1 MSVLRKALTLTLLAL
16 VALGFLWPFFVP
28 TDELADKASW
38 FFLAASPLTL
48 LLVIVL
54 ITQEELGSKKIAL
67 LGILT
72 ALIAALRP
80 LGIGAIGIEPMWFA
94 LIIASRAMGPTFG
107 FLLGTLSMGL
117 SALLTGGIGPWLS
130 YQIFAAALIG
140 WGTAVIP
147 AKLRGLKEVVTLIF
161 YGILASIFFGIAMDL
176 QFWPWTLGPGTELS
190 YLPGAAVIEN
200 LDRFFTYH
208 FISALAWDI
217 PRAILTST
225 LLALAARPMLGA
237 LRRADETTRFV
248 SHAEMEKIKNSL
260 SLSHVRGDHR

>member
-1 MSVLRKALTLTLLAL
+1 MVVRRALISSLISMA
-16 VALGFLWPFFVP
+16 ALGFFWPFFVP
-28 TDELADKASW
+28 TDEMADKASW
-38 FFLAASPLTL
+38 FFLAATPLIMI
-48 LLVIVL
+48 LVVVL
-54 ITQEELGSKKIAL
+54 VTQEELGSKKIAL

-107 FLLGTLSMGL
+107 FLLGTLSMAL

-140 WGTAVIP
+140 WGTILIP
-147 AKLRGLKEVVTLIF
+147 AKLRGMQEVSALIF
-161 YGILASIFFGIAMDL
+161 YGIIAAGFFGIAMDL

-190 YLPGAAVIEN
+190 YLPGAALIEN

-217 PRAILTST
+217 PRAILTAI
-225 LLALAARPMLGA
+225 LLSIATKPMLTA
-237 LRRADETTRFV
+237 LRRSDEISRFV
-248 SHAEMEKIKNSL
+248 SESEMQAIKNQL
-260 SLSHVRGDHR
+260 R

>member
-1 MSVLRKALTLTLLAL
+1 MLLRRGLLA
-16 VALGFLWPFFVP
+16 ALITFASIGFIWPFIVP
-28 TDELADKASW
+28 SDELAERASW

-48 LLVIVL
+48 ILVLIL

-72 ALIAALRP
+72 ALVAALRP

-107 FLLGTLSMGL
+107 FLLGTLSMAL

-130 YQIFAAALIG
+130 YQVFAAALIG
-140 WGTAVIP
+140 WGTTFIP
-147 AKLRGLKEVVTLIF
+147 AKLRGGSEVLALML
-161 YGILASIFFGIAMDL
+161 YGVIAAAFFGIAMDL

-190 YLPGAAVIEN
+190 YLPGAAISEN

-217 PRAILTST
+217 PRAILTTT

-237 LRRADETTRFV
+237 LRRADETARFI
-248 SHAEMEKIKNSL
+248 SHDEMEKLKISL
-260 SLSHVRGDHR
+260 N

>member
-1 MSVLRKALTLTLLAL
+1 MILLRRTLIPVLIALA
-16 VALGFLWPFFVP
+16 ALGFTWPFFVP
-28 TDELADKASW
+28 TNELAEKASW

-48 LLVIVL
+48 FLVIVL

-94 LIIASRAMGPTFG
+94 LIIASRALGPTFG

-140 WGTAVIP
+140 WGTIVIP
-147 AKLRGLKEVVTLIF
+147 TALRGFKELASLVL
-161 YGILASIFFGIAMDL
+161 YGILAAVFFGIAMDL

-190 YLPGAAVIEN
+190 YLPGAPIAEN

-217 PRAILTST
+217 PRAVLTST
-225 LLALAARPMLGA
+225 LLIFAARPMLQA
-237 LRRADETTRFV
+237 LRRSDGVSRFV
-248 SHAEMEKIKNSL
+248 TVAEMEKIKTQL
-260 SLSHVRGDHR
+260 R

>member
-1 MSVLRKALTLTLLAL
+1 MTGFRKVLVVTLISLA
-16 VALGFLWPFFVP
+16 ALGFLWPFFVP
-28 TDELADKASW
+28 TDEMADKASW

-94 LIIASRAMGPTFG
+94 LIIAARAMGPTFG
-107 FLLGTLSMGL
+107 FLLGTLSMAL

-140 WGTAVIP
+140 WGTTVIP
-147 AKLRGLKEVVTLIF
+147 NKLRGIKEVVALIF
-161 YGILASIFFGIAMDL
+161 YGILAAAFFGVAMDL
-176 QFWPWTLGPGTELS
+176 QFWPWTLGPGTQLS
-190 YLPGAAVIEN
+190 YLPGAAIVEN

-217 PRAILTST
+217 PRAILTSI
-225 LLALAARPMLGA
+225 LLAFAARPMLSA
-237 LRRADETTRFV
+237 LRRADETSRFV
-248 SHAEMEKIKNSL
+248 SHLEMEQIKSAL
-260 SLSHVRGDHR
+260 R

>member
-1 MSVLRKALTLTLLAL
+1 MLAIRKGLISVLIALA
-16 VALGFLWPFFVP
+16 AAGFFWPFFVP
-28 TDELADKASW
+28 TDEMADKASW
-38 FFLAASPLTL
+38 FFLAATPFTL

-54 ITQEELGSKKIAL
+54 VTQEELGSKKIAL

-107 FLLGTLSMGL
+107 FLLGTLSMAL
-117 SALLTGGIGPWLS
+117 SALLTGGMGPWLS
-130 YQIFAAALIG
+130 YQVFAAALIG
-140 WGTAVIP
+140 WGTIFIP
-147 AKLRGLKEVVTLIF
+147 SKLRGTTEVAALIL
-161 YGILASIFFGIAMDL
+161 YGIIAAGFFGIAMDL

-190 YLPGAAVIEN
+190 YLPGAALTEN

-217 PRAILTST
+217 PRAILTT
-225 LLALAARPMLGA
+225 ILLSVATKPMLTA
-237 LRRADETTRFV
+237 LRRSDESSRFV
-248 SHAEMEKIKNSL
+248 TEDEMRRIKSQL
-260 SLSHVRGDHR
+260 I